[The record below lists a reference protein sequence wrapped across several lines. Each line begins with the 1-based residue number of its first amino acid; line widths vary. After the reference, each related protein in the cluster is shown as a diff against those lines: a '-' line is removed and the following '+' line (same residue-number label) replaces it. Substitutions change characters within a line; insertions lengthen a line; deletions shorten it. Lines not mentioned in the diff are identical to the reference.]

1 MSKSNNNCCV
11 VGCNNT
17 YKNTN
22 NIKFFNFPNRPFE
35 KQLKK
40 LWIKAVNRLE

>member
-1 MSKSNNNCCV
+1 MSKSNNNCV

-17 YKNTN
+17 YKNTTA
-22 NIKFFNFPNRPFE
+22 IKFFNFPNRTFE
-35 KQLKK
+35 KNLKQ